1 MRKRKKNHNKVL
13 VPLGI
18 TIAFFLLWEV
28 LCWALKV
35 DVFVLPRPS
44 VIIASMWEH
53 HAIIVSNSLQ
63 TFVTTM
69 LGFGLAVVVGL
80 LLGMLVGASP
90 MVYQGVYP
98 IMVGLNSIPKVA
110 IVPILVIWFG
120 IGAVPAVLT
129 AFSIAFFPIMVNV
142 ATGLANMEPELR
154 DVLRALGARKS
165 HILWKVGVPRS
176 MPFFFAS
183 LKVAIGMAFIGSVVS
198 ETMASN
204 NGIGFLMMTASARF
218 DVPLVFAGL
227 FVIAIMGVGMY
238 EFFAALERRVTFWAL
253 RNQELV
259 T

>member
-1 MRKRKKNHNKVL
+1 MKTRSRNT
-13 VPLGI
+13 VPLII
-18 TIAFFLLWEV
+18 TIGFFLFWEIA
-28 LCWALKV
+28 CWVFNV
-35 DVFVLPRPS
+35 DVFILPRPS
-44 VIIASMWEH
+44 VIFASMWR
-53 HAIIVSNSLQ
+53 HAYIILENSLQ
-63 TFVTTM
+63 TFMTTI
-69 LGFGLAVVVGL
+69 LGFGLAVVIGL

-90 MVYQGVYP
+90 AVYKGIYP

-120 IGAVPAVLT
+120 IGTVPAILT

-142 ATGLANMEPELR
+142 ATGLAAMEPELR
-154 DVLRALGARKS
+154 DVLRSLGARKTQ
-165 HILWKVGVPRS
+165 ILWKVGVPRS
-176 MPFFFAS
+176 MPYFFAS

-238 EFFAALERRVTFWAL
+238 EFFAALEKRVTFWAT
-253 RNQELV
+253 RGNDIV
-259 T
+259 G

>member
-1 MRKRKKNHNKVL
+1 MMKRKNIII
-13 VPLGI
+13 PAAI
-18 TIAFFLLWEV
+18 TIGFFVLWEIACQ
-28 LCWALKV
+28 LFHI
-35 DVFVLPRPS
+35 DVFILPQPS
-44 VIIASMWEH
+44 VIVASIWQHSGVIMEH
-53 HAIIVSNSLQ
+53 SLQ
-63 TFVTTM
+63 TFLTTM
-69 LGFGLAVVVGL
+69 LGFVLAVVVGL

-90 MVYQGVYP
+90 AVYNGIYP

-120 IGAVPAVLT
+120 IGTVPAVLT

-142 ATGLANMEPELR
+142 ATGLVTIEPELR
-154 DVLRALGARKS
+154 DVLRSLGATKS
-165 HILWKVGVPRS
+165 KILWKVGVPRS

-198 ETMASN
+198 ETIASN
-204 NGIGFLMMTASARF
+204 SGIGFLMMTASARF

-238 EFFAALERRVTFWAL
+238 EFFAVLEKRVTFWAQ
-253 RNQELV
+253 RGNDLV

>member
-1 MRKRKKNHNKVL
+1 M
-13 VPLGI
+13 VPLLI
-18 TIAFFLLWEV
+18 TVGFFLFWEIA
-28 LCWALKV
+28 CWLFSV
-35 DVFVLPRPS
+35 DVFILPRPS
-44 VIIASMWEH
+44 VIFMSMWKHFGVIAE
-53 HAIIVSNSLQ
+53 NSFQ
-63 TFVTTM
+63 TFMTTI

-80 LLGMLVGASP
+80 LLGMLIGALP
-90 MVYQGVYP
+90 AVYRGIYP

-120 IGAVPAVLT
+120 IGTVPAILT

-142 ATGLANMEPELR
+142 ATGLAAMEPELR
-154 DVLRALGARKS
+154 DVLRSLGARKTQ
-165 HILWKVGVPRS
+165 ILWKVGVSRS
-176 MPFFFAS
+176 MPYFFAS

-238 EFFAALERRVTFWAL
+238 EFFAALEKRVTFWAI
-253 RNQELV
+253 RGNEV
-259 T
+259 VS

>member
-1 MRKRKKNHNKVL
+1 MTKHKNIII
-13 VPLGI
+13 PAAI
-18 TIAFFLLWEV
+18 TVGFFLLWEIV
-28 LCWALKV
+28 CRV
-35 DVFVLPRPS
+35 FHIDVFILPQPS
-44 VIIASMWEH
+44 VIIASMWQHGAVILEH
-53 HAIIVSNSLQ
+53 SLQ
-63 TFVTTM
+63 TFLTTM
-69 LGFGLAVVVGL
+69 LGFILAVVVGL

-90 MVYQGVYP
+90 AIYNGIYP

-142 ATGLANMEPELR
+142 ATGLVTIEPELR
-154 DVLRALGARKS
+154 DVLRSLGATKS
-165 HILWKVGVPRS
+165 KILWKVGVPRS

-198 ETMASN
+198 ETIASN
-204 NGIGFLMMTASARF
+204 GGVGFLMLTASARF

-238 EFFAALERRVTFWAL
+238 EFFAALEKRVTFWAQ
-253 RNQELV
+253 RGSELV
-259 T
+259 V